1 MRTISVVTPVH
12 PPHMRFLREAY
23 ESLRAQELPPG
34 WRWEWLVQHDGEA
47 SSELFSFD
55 ARVSFSSSPPSG
67 PAGARNV
74 ALARSSGE
82 FVRNLDAD
90 DLLLDGA
97 LTRDVEVLLA
107 HPGVGWVTSAASDLL
122 STGEVVPWESHD
134 PAEGVL
140 EPGRLLDAFIADE
153 WRLPVVPG
161 TLCARRDLLL
171 ALGGWM
177 ALPSSEDTGLLMA
190 LQTVSPG
197 YFVATPGMLYRKHGA
212 QQTSGRVHNDPV
224 DKELRYGMIVDRAQ
238 ALRNL
243 LAQPTTP
250 R

>member
-1 MRTISVVTPVH
+1 MTPVH

-34 WRWEWLVQHDGEA
+34 WRWEWLIQHDGEA
-47 SSELFSFD
+47 SSELFPD
-55 ARVSFSSSPPSG
+55 DERVSFSSSSPSG
-67 PAGARNV
+67 PAGARNM
-74 ALARSSGE
+74 ALARSTGE
-82 FVRNLDAD
+82 LVRNLDAD

-107 HPGVGWVTSAASDLL
+107 HADVGWTTSAARDLL
-122 STGEVVPWESHD
+122 STGEVISWEFDD

-140 EPGRLLDAFIADE
+140 EPGWMLDAFLADE

-161 TLCARRDLLL
+161 SLCVRRDLLL

-190 LQTVSPG
+190 LQTVSRG
-197 YFVATPGMLYRKHGA
+197 YFTATPSMLYRKHGV
-212 QQTSGRVHNDPV
+212 QQTSGHVHNDPV

>member
-12 PPHMRFLREAY
+12 PPHVRFLREAH
-23 ESLRAQELPPG
+23 ESLRAQELPDG
-34 WRWEWLVQHDGEA
+34 WDWEWLIQHDGHA
-47 SSELFSFD
+47 SPELFSDD
-55 ARVSFSSSPPSG
+55 ARVAFASSSPCG
-67 PAGARNV
+67 PAGARNM
-74 ALARSSGE
+74 ALARSTGE

-97 LTRDVEVLLA
+97 LARDVEVLVA
-107 HPGVGWVTSAASDLL
+107 HQDVGWVTSAACDLL
-122 STGEVVPWESHD
+122 PDGEVVSWESDD

-140 EPGRLLDAFIADE
+140 EPGWTLDAFIADE

-161 TLCARRDLLL
+161 SLCVRRDLLL

-190 LQTVSPG
+190 LQTVSRG
-197 YFVATPGMLYRKHGA
+197 YFVATPSMLYRKHGV
-212 QQTSGRVHNDPV
+212 QQTARQVHNDPV
-224 DKELRYGMIVDRAQ
+224 DKKLRYGMIVDRAQ

-243 LAQPTTP
+243 LPWPATA